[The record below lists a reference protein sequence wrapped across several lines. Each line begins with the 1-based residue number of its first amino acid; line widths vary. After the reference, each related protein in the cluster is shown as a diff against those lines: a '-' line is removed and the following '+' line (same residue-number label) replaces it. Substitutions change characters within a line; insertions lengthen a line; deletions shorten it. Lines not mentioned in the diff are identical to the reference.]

1 MKYIY
6 PINVNGKLYYQVNFF
21 YKSKKIYLGRY
32 SSIADAQITINE
44 ATDIVE
50 TMCSIKQA
58 KYTLLSFNKVV
69 ILINL
74 RDNGTYFK
82 NPIYL
87 YEDYFGYYISSDIEL
102 LFDLIHLFFFATY
115 KIYKRGNLFYT
126 QHTFTQSSIL
136 NRLGIVPSSRI
147 NIDYKFKNNNPFDFR
162 SDNLEV
168 LKRYYGVSAIEKGEK
183 TLYQA
188 RISKPNTIIIGI
200 FESEIKAA
208 IAYNKAVD
216 YLKSVGMQY
225 KLNSNV
231 IFYITK
237 KEYDIIYDEIELPYK
252 LTNKVP
258 QNAKKFRGVV
268 IHKSG
273 FKACIGYKGK
283 SVYLGLFSTE
293 IRAAQ
298 AYNLASYILKGHKG
312 YRNPVSPIFNFS
324 DQAKIIDA
332 LKRSGWRPN

>member
-1 MKYIY
+1 MIESQKVI
-6 PINVNGKLYYQVNFF
+6 
-21 YKSKKIYLGRY
+21 
-32 SSIADAQITINE
+32 DE
-44 ATDIVE
+44 ANTIVE
-50 TMCSIKQA
+50 TLCNIKQA
-58 KYTLLSFNKVV
+58 QYTLLSFNKVV

-82 NPIYL
+82 NPIYTHKN
-87 YEDYFGYYISSDIEL
+87 YFSYYISPDIEL

-126 QHTFTQSSIL
+126 QQTFTQSSIL
-136 NRLGIVPSSRI
+136 NRLGIIPSSRA
-147 NIDYKFKNNNPFDFR
+147 NIDYKFKNDNPFDFR
-162 SDNLEV
+162 SHNLEI
-168 LKRYYGVSAIEKGEK
+168 LKRYYGVSRIEKDEK
-183 TLYQA
+183 ILYQT
-188 RISKPNTIIIGI
+188 RISKPNTIIIGV
-200 FESEIKAA
+200 FESEVEAA

-216 YLKSVGMQY
+216 YLKSIGKQY
-225 KLNSNV
+225 KLNSN
-231 IFYITK
+231 IIIYITK
-237 KEYDIIYDEIELPYK
+237 QEYENIYSKIELPFK

-258 QNAKKFRGVV
+258 QNIKKFRGVV
-268 IHKSG
+268 DHKSG

-324 DQAKIIDA
+324 DQSNIIAA
-332 LKRSGWRPN
+332 LQKNGWRPN